1 MIIAIMCMAASMFG
15 QTLEHDYLCRGFR
28 CKTYSNGYWCETI
41 WKSSLY
47 RMDCLESRLKYD
59 SENPD
64 GGSYFTPDTVEVHLF
79 DKYVDYDNVKDTV
92 TTNGITKVVVKKI
105 KRYWVREYIYTSV
118 NEHVDEMWNGYR
130 IKYDHNYVINMDIQP
145 GVTYTAKRIEKTDPT
160 AMMRYENG
168 KLVVNVTKWYA
179 YDIVE
184 YSCGSRYELG
194 IGFGKNMGVYI
205 TKAKER
211 YDLYQV
217 DAATY
222 SKLDYKGAID
232 TDAFYGYRDTD
243 FQGGR
248 W

>member
-1 MIIAIMCMAASMFG
+1 MAASMFG
-15 QTLEHDYLCRGFR
+15 QTLKHDYLCRGF
-28 CKTYSNGYWCETI
+28 KYETHSNGYWCETI
-41 WKSSLY
+41 WKSSVY
-47 RMDCLESRLKYD
+47 RMDCLESRLRYG

-118 NEHVDEMWNGYR
+118 NEHVDEMWGGHR
-130 IKYDHNYVINMDIQP
+130 IEYDRNYVMNMDLTP
-145 GVTYTAKRIEKTDPT
+145 GVTYTAKRIERTDPT
-160 AMMRYENG
+160 ATMRYENG
-168 KLVVNVTKWYA
+168 KLVVNVTKWYDCDVVR
-179 YDIVE
+179 YKHCDL
-184 YSCGSRYELG
+184 YELG
-194 IGFGKNMGVYI
+194 IGFGKNMGVYA
-205 TKAKER
+205 THGVER

-222 SKLDYKGAID
+222 SKLDYKGID
-232 TDAFYGYRDTD
+232 TDVFYGGYDSD